1 MNIRLSQNYKMG
13 GVVYL
18 TINKRYNN
26 KIYKDYEIT
35 NRNISDFS

>member
-18 TINKRYNN
+18 TINKRNID
-26 KIYKDYEIT
+26 KINKDYEIT
-35 NRNISDFS
+35 SINY

>member
-26 KIYKDYEIT
+26 KIYKNYEIT
-35 NRNISDFS
+35 SINY

>member
-1 MNIRLSQNYKMG
+1 MNIRLSKNYKMG

-18 TINKRYNN
+18 TINKIN
-26 KIYKDYEIT
+26 KDYEIT